1 MIGAAIE
8 AGNNLAGLRRGG
20 LDPEQLL
27 TLYGDEQL
35 IHLLPSIDFEEQR
48 RFRQG
53 TQGGELIDYLADNIM
68 GTKL

>member
-8 AGNNLAGLRRGG
+8 AANNLTGLRSGG

-27 TLYGDEQL
+27 PLYAEDQF
-35 IHLLPSIDFEEQR
+35 IHMLPSIDFEEQR

-53 TQGGELIDYLADNIM
+53 SQGGEFIDYLAANVI
-68 GTKL
+68 GKKR